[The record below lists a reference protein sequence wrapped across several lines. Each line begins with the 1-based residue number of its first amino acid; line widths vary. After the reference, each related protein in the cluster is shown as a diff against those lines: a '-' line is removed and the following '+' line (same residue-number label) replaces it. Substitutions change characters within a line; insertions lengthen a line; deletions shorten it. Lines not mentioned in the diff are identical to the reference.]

1 MTFIYT
7 VRDNPPSPDR
17 LVTRHC
23 RLLSGLPWLRG
34 LRAQVFVWP
43 ELSSE
48 RQSGP
53 GCAGRVLVPY
63 STRGKHL
70 QRREGAVGGPAC
82 QWGSGCSQRGR
93 SKVTPVWSVTPE
105 ERCPRTVTAVAVAAH
120 LPTAGTSGPHLHA
133 EAVVTFLLTA
143 YVSSEV
149 AALGDLPLYSSCT
162 LTCIQF

>member
-7 VRDNPPSPDR
+7 FRDNPPSPDR

-63 STRGKHL
+63 STSRGERGPL
-70 QRREGAVGGPAC
+70 GAPPVSGAPAAPREDVPRLP
-82 QWGSGCSQRGR
+82 QSGQ
-93 SKVTPVWSVTPE
+93 
-105 ERCPRTVTAVAVAAH
+105 
-120 LPTAGTSGPHLHA
+120 
-133 EAVVTFLLTA
+133 
-143 YVSSEV
+143 
-149 AALGDLPLYSSCT
+149 
-162 LTCIQF
+162 